1 MKNLLQALQG
11 KHTLVFIDF
20 EGTQFTHEVIASGVV
35 KAHIDDEGNI
45 IDFDENGL
53 LIYTKPRC
61 SVGKIVTKMT
71 SITDEFLKENGIS
84 WKETIDIINDYLK
97 DEDENEILF
106 VAFGPN
112 DAKMMLESNRFSK
125 PENVEISASW
135 LTKFFDLMTFMSQYI
150 RDDNGNTYSLV
161 NFLKLYNVEPVGE
174 SHNPRNDAMDL
185 LNLYRAFVSNP
196 DVVFN
201 EYLKVVRKMK
211 IFPSP
216 IKKVINALIDGKDVT
231 SEEFKERIRK
241 YLA

>member
-20 EGTQFTHEVIASGVV
+20 EGTQFTHEIIASGVV

-45 IDFDENGL
+45 IDFDNEGL
-53 LIYTKPRC
+53 LIYTRPRC

-71 SITDEFLKENGIS
+71 SITDEFLKENGIT
-84 WKETIDIINDYLK
+84 WTETINVINDYLK
-97 DEDENEILF
+97 DEDENDIMF
-106 VAFGPN
+106 VSFGPN
-112 DAKMMLESNRFSK
+112 DARMILESNRFSK
-125 PENVEISASW
+125 PENVDISTKW
-135 LTKFFDLMTFMSQYI
+135 LSKVFDLMTFISQYI

-185 LNLYRAFVSNP
+185 LNLYKAFNSNP
-196 DVVFN
+196 DILFD
-201 EYLKVVRKMK
+201 EYLKVVKKMK
-211 IFPSP
+211 VFPSP
-216 IKKVINALIDGKDVT
+216 IKKIINALIDGKDVT
-231 SEEFKERIRK
+231 SNDFKERIKK